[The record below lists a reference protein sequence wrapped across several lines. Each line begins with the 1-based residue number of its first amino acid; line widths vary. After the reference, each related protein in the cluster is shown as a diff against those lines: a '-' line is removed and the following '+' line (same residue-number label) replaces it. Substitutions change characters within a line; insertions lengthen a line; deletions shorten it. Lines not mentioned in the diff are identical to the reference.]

1 MSNIQKAIKAITS
14 GLPKG
19 VRLVAVSKFHPESA
33 IQEAY
38 DCGQRIFG
46 ESHVQELQRKQE
58 ALPKDIE
65 WHFIGHLQTNK
76 VKYMAPYVAMI
87 HAVDSE
93 KLLVEIN
100 RQAAKYG
107 RTIPCLLQLHV
118 AKEETKFGFT
128 EDECWDFLTKG
139 DWKQLQNITLAGIM
153 CMASNVDDEQQI
165 RSEFHRAK
173 EFFLKAK
180 ETFFADAPSFC
191 ECSWGMSHDY
201 PIAIE
206 EGSTM
211 IRVGSRIFGE
221 RKY

>member
-1 MSNIQKAIKAITS
+1 MSNIQEAIKAITS